1 MARYWASKNSLPT
14 LTEGEKLSAEY
25 KALVELRDSLKGL
38 TIDQGAPDLGGCF
51 EMLCALQYH
60 YLNFMRVLK
69 KKATRAIPH
78 DAPDERFEAVSYIN
92 RVGQIQYFSES
103 AFVERLLGPC
113 HDCRLT
119 WISHLL
125 PFRHKYSAHRER
137 DKPKNPKEIQSL
149 SGELALG
156 ALGGWLFCEK
166 YPGAFAELSA
176 KHGDDFEAHQAE
188 QYEVGYIVYQI
199 FIDQGSRE
207 FILERDHS
215 FLFEEVAAFL
225 TSLIVRAK
233 MLPRE

>member
-1 MARYWASKNSLPT
+1 
-14 LTEGEKLSAEY
+14 
-25 KALVELRDSLKGL
+25 
-38 TIDQGAPDLGGCF
+38 
-51 EMLCALQYH
+51 
-60 YLNFMRVLK
+60 
-69 KKATRAIPH
+69 
-78 DAPDERFEAVSYIN
+78 
-92 RVGQIQYFSES
+92 
-103 AFVERLLGPC
+103 
-113 HDCRLT
+113 
-119 WISHLL
+119 
-125 PFRHKYSAHRER
+125 
-137 DKPKNPKEIQSL
+137 
-149 SGELALG
+149 LG